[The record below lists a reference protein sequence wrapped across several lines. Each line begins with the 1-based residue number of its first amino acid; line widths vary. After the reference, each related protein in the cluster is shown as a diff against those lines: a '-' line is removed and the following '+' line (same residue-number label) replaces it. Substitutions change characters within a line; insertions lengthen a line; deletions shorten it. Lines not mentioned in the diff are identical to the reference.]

1 LRPTLMPPP
10 SGIELEPGAQ
20 GLDFANYFVS
30 YGYLYHQKDML
41 QDRGRMDA
49 YRNAILQNASCFK
62 GKVVLDVGA
71 GSGVLSIWAAMA
83 GAKHVYAVEATS
95 MAQHARRLV
104 QQNGV
109 QDVVT
114 VLEGYMESQ
123 QLPEKVDLI
132 VSEWMGYFLL
142 RESMF
147 DSVLAARDTWL
158 KPGGAMYPSQAV
170 LRMAPLC
177 SALYASRVA
186 EMNEEVAAWSDFSS
200 WMSDGNGITV
210 QGLTDFFAREQQE
223 YLLQSAQW
231 CQLRHSEVIGDEFSV
246 SEFDLHTTTVDELRA
261 FTTTFKT
268 VISEES
274 LFNAFGGWFDTDF
287 CGSKAEPAPRPVTLT
302 TEPESTTHWA
312 QQVFLIHPPMRV
324 EVGDT
329 LEGTVKVARQ
339 KLNHR
344 LLWVQVTFSLNRAGV
359 GQVGPE
365 RTLNYRID

>member
-1 LRPTLMPPP
+1 MPPP
-10 SGIELEPGAQ
+10 SGIELQPGAQ

-41 QDRGRMDA
+41 QDRGRMTA
-49 YRNAILQNASCFK
+49 YRNAILQNASCFE

-83 GAKHVYAVEATS
+83 GAKRVYAVEATS

-109 QDVVT
+109 QDVVV
-114 VLEGYMESQ
+114 VLEGYMEAQ
-123 QLPEKVDLI
+123 ELPEKVDLI

-142 RESMF
+142 REAMY
-147 DSVLAARDTWL
+147 DSVLAARDKWL
-158 KPGGAMYPSQAV
+158 KPGGAMYPSHAF

-177 SALYASRVA
+177 SALYGSRLA
-186 EMNEEVAAWSDFSS
+186 EFDEEVSQWGEFSS
-200 WMSDGNGITV
+200 WMLDGNGINV
-210 QGLTDFFAREQQE
+210 SGLTGFFAREQQE

-231 CQLRHSEVIGDEFSV
+231 CQLRQSEVIGDEFSV
-246 SEFDLHTTTVDELRA
+246 SEFDLHTTTTKELASFSTSFRS
-261 FTTTFKT
+261 
-268 VISEES
+268 VISEDA
-274 LFNAFGGWFDTDF
+274 LLNAFGGWFDTDF
-287 CGSKAEPAPRPVTLT
+287 NGSAAEPAPKPVTLT
-302 TEPESTTHWA
+302 TAPESATHWA
-312 QQVFLIHPPMRV
+312 QQVFLVHPPLLV

-329 LEGTVKVARQ
+329 LEGIVKVARQ

-344 LLWVQVTFSLNRAGV
+344 LLWVQLTLTHSRAGV

-365 RTLNYRID
+365 RTLNFRID